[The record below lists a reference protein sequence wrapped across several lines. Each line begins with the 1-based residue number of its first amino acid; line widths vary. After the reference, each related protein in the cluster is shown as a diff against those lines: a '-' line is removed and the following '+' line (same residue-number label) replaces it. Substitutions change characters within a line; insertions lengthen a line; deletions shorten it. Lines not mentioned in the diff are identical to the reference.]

1 LNASP
6 WGRSQAS
13 IVGQLVE
20 WEVWVELVV
29 QSHGR
34 LHVFL
39 PLLDRG
45 VDALVHRL
53 DDGRWIPVQVKG
65 RSKLRNGSLEFTVPL
80 VAMVDPKAMFIGV
93 ALEDDH
99 LGPRVL
105 VISERAFR
113 RVAVHSEVQ
122 GRPVVFAQVSLVP
135 GRRSRWARYVFAREQ
150 LAEALIAGVK
160 PTVSVP
166 LPLRRQGKA
175 ARVLG
180 FRGEVEVLR
189 RLADQDE
196 LSTYRAFPDLET
208 AEIAVIHEET
218 RRVLGIQVKT
228 IGVDRRHLHDT
239 VDIDMASFRPSDT
252 TWVVV
257 AAWDREQLRFKDECL
272 VIPSTEVDRIVEPY
286 RGHVRFPFMPGSDRP
301 GRLDPY
307 RRLLTNLGRIVADL
321 CIQSP
326 QGHR

>member
-1 LNASP
+1 MNATP

-13 IVGQLVE
+13 IVGQLIE

-45 VDALVHRL
+45 LDALVHRL

-65 RSKLRNGSLEFTVPL
+65 RSKLRNGSLQFTVPL
-80 VAMVDPKAMFIGV
+80 VAMVDPNAIFIGV

-105 VISERAFR
+105 VMSERAFR
-113 RVAVHSEVQ
+113 RVAVHSDVE
-122 GRPVVFAQVSLVP
+122 GRPVVSAQVSLVP
-135 GRRSRWARYVFAREQ
+135 GRRSRWARYVFAREE
-150 LAEALIAGVK
+150 LAESLIAGLK

-166 LPLRRQGKA
+166 LPLRRQGKV

-180 FRGEVEVLR
+180 FRGEMEVMR
-189 RLADQDE
+189 QLADQDE
-196 LSTYRAFPDLET
+196 LTIYRPFPDLET

-228 IGVDRRHLHDT
+228 IGVDRRHPHDT
-239 VDIDMASFRPSDT
+239 VDIDMASFRPSAS
-252 TWVVV
+252 TWIVVV
-257 AAWDREQLRFKDECL
+257 AWDRDVGEFRDECL
-272 VIPSTEVDRIVEPY
+272 MIPSMEVDRIREPY
-286 RGHVRFPFMPGSDRP
+286 RGHLRFPYAPRSGRP

-307 RRLLTNLGRIVADL
+307 RRPLNRLGGIVAEL
-321 CIQSP
+321 T
-326 QGHR
+326 RA